1 MDLNHHI
8 IKYYTSIMFSIKL
21 MCFVVLL
28 INPVKIEGQTLSKTI
43 LLYNVCLF
51 SLHYL
56 FNALNINLCHFTTSY
71 FILLHNIGYTVHN
84 LTHYLFL
91 GSKLSLFLSTH

>member
-1 MDLNHHI
+1 
-8 IKYYTSIMFSIKL
+8 MFSIKL

-56 FNALNINLCHFTTSY
+56 FNALLCIGVIFNLVINSLILCCTQ
-71 FILLHNIGYTVHN
+71 
-84 LTHYLFL
+84 
-91 GSKLSLFLSTH
+91 

>member
-1 MDLNHHI
+1 
-8 IKYYTSIMFSIKL
+8 MFSIKL

-28 INPVKIEGQTLSKTI
+28 INPVKIEGQTLSKAI
-43 LLYNVCLF
+43 LLYNICLF

-56 FNALNINLCHFTTSY
+56 FNALNINLCHFTTLY
-71 FILLHNIGYTVHN
+71 LFYYTYIGYTVHN